1 MHPQWLTCRR
11 DRSALT
17 YLDQASLQLQSSFH
31 RSQGGR
37 GHVARLQA
45 TARAMATTAGTKYA
59 AQKLLV
65 LEGRIPS
72 QGVLCSSNFH
82 FWQQWRRSVE
92 QAQTPSELTPLVSY
106 L

>member
-1 MHPQWLTCRR
+1 
-11 DRSALT
+11 
-17 YLDQASLQLQSSFH
+17 
-31 RSQGGR
+31 
-37 GHVARLQA
+37 
-45 TARAMATTAGTKYA
+45 MATTASTKYA

-92 QAQTPSELTPLVSY
+92 QAQTPWELTPLVSHLLCKRTDKRTATCTEAGRCRNSVY
-106 L
+106 MAGSFRVDKRLQRSSV

>member
-1 MHPQWLTCRR
+1 
-11 DRSALT
+11 
-17 YLDQASLQLQSSFH
+17 
-31 RSQGGR
+31 
-37 GHVARLQA
+37 
-45 TARAMATTAGTKYA
+45 MATTAGTKYA

-92 QAQTPSELTPLVSY
+92 QAQTPSELTPQVSHPRCKRTGNAPQPAQQ
-106 L
+106 LGIVETLMCCFTWQAPSEWTRLQRSSVQ

>member
-1 MHPQWLTCRR
+1 
-11 DRSALT
+11 
-17 YLDQASLQLQSSFH
+17 
-31 RSQGGR
+31 
-37 GHVARLQA
+37 
-45 TARAMATTAGTKYA
+45 MATTAGTKYA